1 MNNFERN
8 KLKQASKKVK
18 QLSQSI
24 NDCLDYD
31 IEDLDSYYSIYKGLE
46 ELTFEFG
53 TFVFDYEVL
62 NSEEV
67 KTSSSFDIETL
78 TDSEKTELKR
88 YLTKYCSN
96 RLDDEYTFEKY
107 KEGYKTELPYLLN
120 RRVTKGIYF
129 SPKKKYVTNVFEQ
142 LLKRNKEIIKKFS
155 KATVVI
161 VSYSPF
167 ENGVVRDNDNVDS
180 RDIINLIKR
189 FLMCTD
195 DSGKF
200 LNVMYD
206 TQEDNDYR
214 TEVYILPYRDFRYLI
229 H

>member
-24 NDCLDYD
+24 NNCLDYD

-67 KTSSSFDIETL
+67 KTSSSFDIDTL
-78 TDSEKTELKR
+78 TDSEKIELNR
-88 YLTKYCSN
+88 YLTKYCPNSS
-96 RLDDEYTFEKY
+96 DDEYTFEKY
-107 KEGYKTELPYLLN
+107 NDGYRAELPYLLN

-129 SPKKKYVTNVFEQ
+129 SPKKKYITSVFEQ
-142 LLKRNKEIIKKFS
+142 LLKRNKDIIKKFT

-180 RDIINLIKR
+180 RDIINLIKSY
-189 FLMCTD
+189 LMCTD

-206 TQEDNDYR
+206 TQEDNEYR
-214 TEVYILPYRDFRYLI
+214 TEVFILPYRDFRYLI

>member
-96 RLDDEYTFEKY
+96 S
-107 KEGYKTELPYLLN
+107 LPN
-120 RRVTKGIYF
+120 AIYF
-129 SPKKKYVTNVFEQ
+129 LSTGDSSSSPITDASD
-142 LLKRNKEIIKKFS
+142 LAS
-155 KATVVI
+155 
-161 VSYSPF
+161 
-167 ENGVVRDNDNVDS
+167 
-180 RDIINLIKR
+180 
-189 FLMCTD
+189 CT
-195 DSGKF
+195 
-200 LNVMYD
+200 LA
-206 TQEDNDYR
+206 
-214 TEVYILPYRDFRYLI
+214 
-229 H
+229 